1 MDGSWF
7 LYYMVDS
14 NDGIMVIDVST
25 ESNNTISLGDNRM
38 SEENKDWDGL
48 SDFDLAM
55 SMPDIE
61 KHIGKFV
68 AVVEHEI
75 VAICDGLEEAYI
87 EAVKKRKNCDS
98 VIYITG
104 IPTGHPMIYAGS

>member
-1 MDGSWF
+1 
-7 LYYMVDS
+7 MVDS

-25 ESNNTISLGDNRM
+25 ESNNTISLGDNKM
-38 SEENKDWDGL
+38 NEENKDWDGL
-48 SDFDLAM
+48 SDFDLVM

-75 VAICDGLEEAYI
+75 IAIGDSLEEAYI
-87 EAVKKRKNCDS
+87 EAVKKRKNCNS
-98 VIYITG
+98 EIYITG
-104 IPTGHPMIYAGS
+104 IPTEDTMIVAAS

>member
-1 MDGSWF
+1 
-7 LYYMVDS
+7 
-14 NDGIMVIDVST
+14 
-25 ESNNTISLGDNRM
+25 M
-38 SEENKDWDGL
+38 SKKIENWDGL

-75 VAICDGLEEAYI
+75 IAICDSLEEAYI
-87 EAVKKRKNCDS
+87 EAIKKRKNCDS
-98 VIYITG
+98 GIYITG
-104 IPTGHPMIYAGS
+104 IPTGNPMLLAAS